1 MFKLHNEE
9 EAMENN
15 QKRAVG
21 ILYKRETAEQA
32 LNELKASGFS
42 MDKVS
47 IIAKDAEQGD
57 RIGGAEMSD
66 RIGDKDVQTPTGVV
80 ADTLTGATWGSI
92 LVGFGSLAIP
102 GIGPIIAAGS
112 VGAAL
117 IAGVA
122 GTGIGAAA
130 TSGLVKALTHIGIP
144 EAEAG
149 VYSDRLIAGNYM
161 VILDGTDDEISQA
174 EAILSKQGI
183 RDWGV
188 YSSNL
193 AED

>member
-1 MFKLHNEE
+1 MV
-9 EAMENN
+9 ENN

-21 ILYKRETAEQA
+21 TLSKRETAEQA

-66 RIGDKDVQTPTGVV
+66 RIGNKDVQTPTGVV

-92 LVGFGSLAIP
+92 LVGLGSLAIP

-130 TSGLVKALTHIGIP
+130 TGALVKALTDIGIP

-149 VYSDRLIAGNYM
+149 VYSDRLIGGNYL
-161 VILDGTDDEISQA
+161 VILDGTDSEISHA

-183 RDWGV
+183 QDWGV

-193 AED
+193 AEG

>member
-1 MFKLHNEE
+1 MVEE
-9 EAMENN
+9 H

-21 ILYKRETAEQA
+21 ILSKREAAEQA

-66 RIGDKDVQTPTGVV
+66 RIGNKDVQTPTGVV
-80 ADTLTGATWGSI
+80 ADTLTVATWGTI
-92 LVGFGSLAIP
+92 LVGLGSLAIP

-117 IAGVA
+117 LAGVA

-130 TSGLVKALTHIGIP
+130 TGALVKALTDIGIP
-144 EAEAG
+144 EAQAE
-149 VYSDRLIAGNYM
+149 VYSDRLLRGNYL
-161 VILDGTDDEISQA
+161 VILDGTDGEISHA
-174 EAILSKQGI
+174 EAILSKHGI
-183 RDWGV
+183 QDWGV
-188 YSSNL
+188 YASNL
-193 AED
+193 AEG